1 MLSVPIS
8 LLRSWR
14 NEHGSALPQIQH
26 HHLKYLPYVSFPL
39 QFLLLFW
46 IKTFLFC
53 FLLVLMISTD
63 PLLLNEMELKLA
75 AKHYEK
81 QSTLKQVIQKLNIIL
96 GYFKLEVGVST
107 SLSWLQSPG
116 TGWT

>member
-1 MLSVPIS
+1 
-8 LLRSWR
+8 
-14 NEHGSALPQIQH
+14 
-26 HHLKYLPYVSFPL
+26 
-39 QFLLLFW
+39 
-46 IKTFLFC
+46 
-53 FLLVLMISTD
+53 MISTD

>member
-1 MLSVPIS
+1 
-8 LLRSWR
+8 
-14 NEHGSALPQIQH
+14 
-26 HHLKYLPYVSFPL
+26 
-39 QFLLLFW
+39 
-46 IKTFLFC
+46 
-53 FLLVLMISTD
+53 MISTD

-96 GYFKLEVGVST
+96 GYFKLEVRVST

-116 TGWT
+116 TGWTWREGSTADQKTHEMEKKKKRQKKKKEKRQEECAFKVQNFPCIYSRNTKELLNEL